1 MIGKIS
7 VFLSEGIGSRLNS
20 SDNEKEVYA
29 YSIEVLLSLLIN
41 LLILSSVAYIFN
53 KVLELLIF
61 IIFLSGLRVYAGGYH
76 SRTHAECFV
85 VSLSAFVITVV
96 CGIYLSQYGEVI
108 LVFGVIFS
116 IFMVFRLAPAD
127 TENKPLS
134 KNERKKYKIISRV
147 IVLAL
152 SLAAVVLYFT
162 RAKTGHIYINAVLAM
177 VIESVSL
184 LKK

>member
-1 MIGKIS
+1 MISKIS

-41 LLILSSVAYIFN
+41 LLILSSVAYVFG
-53 KVLELLIF
+53 KELELLIF
-61 IIFLSGLRVYAGGYH
+61 IVFFSGLRVYAGGYH
-76 SRTHAECFV
+76 AGTHAECFIE
-85 VSLSAFVITVV
+85 SLSAFVITVV
-96 CGIYLSQYGEVI
+96 CGIYLKRYGEIV

-116 IFMVFRLAPAD
+116 VFMVFWLAPAD

-134 KNERKKYKIISRV
+134 KNERKKYRTISRI
-147 IVLAL
+147 IVLIL
-152 SLAAVVLYFT
+152 CFAAFVLYFT
-162 RAKTGHIYINAVLAM
+162 RAKTGYLYINAVAAM